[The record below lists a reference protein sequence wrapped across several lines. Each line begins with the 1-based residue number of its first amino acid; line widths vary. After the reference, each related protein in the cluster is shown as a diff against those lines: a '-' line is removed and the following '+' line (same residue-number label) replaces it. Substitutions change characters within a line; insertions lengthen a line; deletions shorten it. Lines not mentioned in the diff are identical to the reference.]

1 VAFRVGHSNNLKA
14 PAPNEW
20 HRSNS
25 LASKTISL
33 VWINAMFGCC
43 LRWPGAAK
51 SAVALTVDGKT
62 SNTVKALIK

>member
-1 VAFRVGHSNNLKA
+1 LQPCYRLKA
-14 PAPNEW
+14 ELQAWRTPKRRLPERKAGL
-20 HRSNS
+20 S
-25 LASKTISL
+25 